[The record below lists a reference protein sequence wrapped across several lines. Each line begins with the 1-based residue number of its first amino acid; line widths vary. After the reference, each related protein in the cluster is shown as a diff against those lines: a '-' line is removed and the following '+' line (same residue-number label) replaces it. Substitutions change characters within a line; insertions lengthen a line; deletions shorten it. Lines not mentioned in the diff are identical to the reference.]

1 MSGRTLEEVDGWA
14 VGKVLLSEE
23 QIADRVTALAD
34 EISGTYAGMSLTVVS
49 ILKGSYIFLADL
61 TRKLSTP
68 VRVDFLGMSSYAGT
82 EAGPPEWT
90 TRLTTSI
97 AGHHVLLVEDIADTG
112 RTLLRALPYLRSL
125 GPASVRIC
133 ALLNKPARREVD
145 LALDFVGFT
154 VGDDFVV
161 GYGLDV
167 DGWFRQ
173 LPYIA
178 LLSRAP
184 AAHRA

>member
-1 MSGRTLEEVDGWA
+1 MSGRGLDEVDGWA
-14 VGKVLLSEE
+14 VGDVLITEE
-23 QIADRVTALAD
+23 QIADRVTALAA
-34 EISGTYAGMSLTVVS
+34 EISEAYAGMPLTVVS

-61 TRKLSTP
+61 TRRLSMP
-68 VRVDFLGMSSYAGT
+68 VRVDFLGISSYAGT
-82 EAGPPEWT
+82 ETGPSEWT

-112 RTLLRALPYLRSL
+112 RTLVRAVPYLRSL

-133 ALLNKPARREVD
+133 TLLDKPARRKVA

-154 VGDDFVV
+154 VGDEFVV

-184 AAHRA
+184 AARGE